1 MSCNTPCK
9 SPMPQLRAP
18 LQALARALAALFL
31 AWLCACGGVQASSTP
46 AAPVELTRELEKPV
60 LAGSARLRWLGITVY
75 DVSLWT
81 APQFVPERFGA
92 HAFALDIRYA
102 RNISGSIL
110 ADTSLK
116 QMQALEA
123 QPSARQTQWRQALDG
138 AFPDVKPGDRLTGM
152 HVPEKGLRLYFNG
165 QLHKAIDDPLLS
177 QSFFAIWLSPATQE
191 PRLRAQLLGLG
202 N

>member
-1 MSCNTPCK
+1 
-9 SPMPQLRAP
+9 MPQPNTP
-18 LQALARALAALFL
+18 LQAWARALAALCL

-60 LAGSARLRWLGITVY
+60 LAGSGRLRWLGIPVY

-81 APQFVPERFGA
+81 APQFVSERFGA
-92 HAFALDIRYA
+92 HAFALEMRYA
-102 RNISGSIL
+102 RTISGSTL

-116 QMQALEA
+116 QMQALDA
-123 QPSARQTQWRQALDG
+123 QPVARQTEWRQALTG
-138 AFPDVKPGDRLTGM
+138 AFPDVKPGDRLTGI
-152 HVPEKGLRLYFNG
+152 HVPDKGLRLYFNG

-177 QSFFAIWLSPATQE
+177 QTFFAIWLSPATQE

>member
-1 MSCNTPCK
+1 
-9 SPMPQLRAP
+9 MPQPKAP
-18 LQALARALAALFL
+18 LHAFAQALVVLCMV
-31 AWLCACGGVQASSTP
+31 WLGACSGVQASS
-46 AAPVELTRELEKPV
+46 APVPPPELTRDLEKPV
-60 LAGSARLRWLGITVY
+60 LAGSGRLRWLGIPVY
-75 DVSLWT
+75 EASLWT

-92 HAFALDIRYA
+92 HAFALEIRYA
-102 RNISGSIL
+102 RSISGNLL

-116 QMQALEA
+116 QMQALDALPAGRYSE
-123 QPSARQTQWRQALDG
+123 WLQALTG
-138 AFPDVKPGDRLTGM
+138 TLPDVKPGDRLTGM
-152 HVPEKGLRLYFNG
+152 HLPGKGLRMYFNG

>member
-1 MSCNTPCK
+1 
-9 SPMPQLRAP
+9 MPQPKAP
-18 LQALARALAALFL
+18 LHAFAQALVVLCMV
-31 AWLCACGGVQASSTP
+31 WLGACSGVQASS
-46 AAPVELTRELEKPV
+46 APVPPPELARDLEKPV
-60 LAGSARLRWLGITVY
+60 LAGSGRLRWLGIPVY
-75 DVSLWT
+75 EASLWT

-92 HAFALDIRYA
+92 HAFALEIRYA
-102 RNISGSIL
+102 RSISGNLL

-116 QMQALEA
+116 QMQALDTLPAGRYSE
-123 QPSARQTQWRQALDG
+123 WLQALTG
-138 AFPDVKPGDRLTGM
+138 TLPDVKPGDRLTGM
-152 HVPEKGLRLYFNG
+152 HLPGKGLRMYFNG

>member
-1 MSCNTPCK
+1 
-9 SPMPQLRAP
+9 MPQPKAP
-18 LQALARALAALFL
+18 LHAFAQALVVLCMV
-31 AWLCACGGVQASSTP
+31 WLGTCSGVQASS
-46 AAPVELTRELEKPV
+46 APVPPPELARDLEKPV
-60 LAGSARLRWLGITVY
+60 LAGSGRLRWLGIPVY
-75 DVSLWT
+75 EASLWT

-92 HAFALDIRYA
+92 HAFALEIRYA
-102 RNISGSIL
+102 RSISGNLL

-116 QMQALEA
+116 QMQALDTLPAGRYSE
-123 QPSARQTQWRQALDG
+123 WLQALTG
-138 AFPDVKPGDRLTGM
+138 TLPDVKPGDRLTGM
-152 HVPEKGLRLYFNG
+152 HLPGKGLRMYFNG

>member
-1 MSCNTPCK
+1 
-9 SPMPQLRAP
+9 MPQAKAFLFGLR
-18 LQALARALAALFL
+18 LALVALCICSA
-31 AWLCACGGVQASSTP
+31 VQAGDKLTVPS
-46 AAPVELTRELEKPV
+46 ELLRDLDKPV
-60 LAGSARLRWLGITVY
+60 LAGSGRLRWLGIPVY
-75 DVSLWT
+75 EASLWT

-92 HAFALDIRYA
+92 HAFALEIRYA
-102 RNISGSIL
+102 RSISGNLL

-116 QMQALEA
+116 QMQALDTLPAGRYSE
-123 QPSARQTQWRQALDG
+123 WLQALTG
-138 AFPDVKPGDRLTGM
+138 TLPDVKPGDRLTGM
-152 HVPEKGLRLYFNG
+152 HLPGKGLRMYFNG